1 MKKEEME
8 RQLKEAAKKY
18 AEGKKKA
25 KRPETQF
32 IAGGRWLWDLL
43 MEAHD
48 VNFYEETLR
57 SDVVDR
63 LDHVDKWQESLITET
78 AKMMARRDNIEA
90 TIQEQGYLLTKH
102 DKNMMPYKEANP
114 LIAHQKELDRS
125 IGMQREHLGLS
136 FKVNPMRMKESPKK
150 NDIDDRDPMAEF
162 YLGKK

>member
-1 MKKEEME
+1 MKKEEFEAKAKSASME
-8 RQLKEAAKKY
+8 ML
-18 AEGKKKA
+18 KKKA
-25 KRPETQF
+25 PTRPETQF
-32 IAGGRWLWDLL
+32 VKGALWAWEIL
-43 MEAHD
+43 MQGHTVAE
-48 VNFYEETLR
+48 YEETLR

-102 DKNMMPYKEANP
+102 DKNMMPYQEANP

-162 YLGKK
+162 YIGKK

>member
-1 MKKEEME
+1 M
-8 RQLKEAAKKY
+8 QGHTV
-18 AEGKKKA
+18 AE
-25 KRPETQF
+25 
-32 IAGGRWLWDLL
+32 
-43 MEAHD
+43 
-48 VNFYEETLR
+48 YEETLR

-90 TIQEQGYLLTKH
+90 TIQEQGYLLEKH

-150 NDIDDRDPMAEF
+150 NDIDSCDPMAEF
-162 YLGKK
+162 YIGKK